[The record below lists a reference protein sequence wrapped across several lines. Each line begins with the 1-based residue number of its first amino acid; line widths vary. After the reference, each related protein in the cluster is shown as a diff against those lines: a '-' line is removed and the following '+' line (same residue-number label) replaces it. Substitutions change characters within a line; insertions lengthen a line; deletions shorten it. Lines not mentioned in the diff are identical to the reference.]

1 MRTFRF
7 VTGLLLIAPFFIA
20 CNNDNSANDT
30 SAAITL
36 PEIIKDRSKNRY
48 TGMREAMEQE
58 YEQTKD
64 VKLGYVPM
72 FRLVNEVYKNEL
84 ARRSGRQSRVSA
96 LTWTERGPTTNS
108 VGPSNG
114 NLRGPANNAVTS
126 GRTRALWFDLNDPS
140 RKTVWLGAVSGGLW
154 KTTDISAS
162 PANWTLISD
171 YFDNLAVTAI
181 TQDPLNK
188 NILYFGTGEKTFNT
202 DAVRGGGI
210 WKSVDNG
217 NTWNLLP
224 GTQNFWNVSRIVCDA
239 AGNVY
244 VATIGSNGI
253 QRSTDGGVSWT
264 NITPDGL
271 STRVT
276 ELRLSTTGRLHIV
289 CGYLNYPNATPLVP
303 TGHRFTD
310 NPATVGP
317 LTWSEPVTT
326 YPTNYNTE
334 LAVAGNILY
343 ALPSDANDRT
353 PTIYKSTNGGLT
365 WSPTVS
371 SPPSGASDSQTSPSI
386 NVGQGWFDLAIGVD
400 PTNPDIVIAGGLNF
414 FRSEN
419 GGVTWSR
426 LSRWVGNQTMYIHAD
441 HHAVVW
447 EGSQVIVGTDGGIF
461 YSSDNGTTFT
471 DRNEGV
477 RTKQFYSC
485 AIHPTQTNYF
495 LGGTQD
501 NGTHQL
507 NSPGLGGSVEI
518 LGGDGG
524 FVHIDED
531 EPQFQFGATTRS
543 NYRRS
548 VNGGASWSAVNHS
561 NTFGQFINPTDYDD
575 INNRMYTS
583 AGTTGPGSFIRW
595 ENPQTGAT
603 FTNVSIS
610 AGTSSAVTSL
620 KVSPYTNNRVFFGS
634 SQARVV
640 RVDNA
645 HTNSPSITNISGS
658 NFPSAGNTVSSVN
671 TGTSDDFLI
680 ATFSNYGAAVPKVL
694 VSSTGGGTS
703 GWQNI
708 TGNLP
713 DIPVRW
719 AMFYPE
725 NNDKAILGTEMGIF
739 ETDDINGS
747 STVWVRNSSFPV
759 VRATMLQYRQTDR
772 TLLASTH
779 GRGMWTT
786 VLPLTAPYIRFAGS
800 YTYTSASEGTTA
812 SGNGCRNYRDVTI
825 PMRIDAAPAGDATVT
840 LSVADGSTAT
850 QGIDFDFTTNGNFVN
865 PSNTLLFANGATANQ
880 NIIVRIYNDAEVEAA
895 ESFTLTY
902 TVSGTTN
909 AVAAPSS
916 LSYTVNL
923 NDDDVAPTPS
933 LYNGNFNIGPNQT
946 TLINSSPF
954 RANRNRFRAQYLFT
968 AAELLDSSVGMN
980 GEGFIKSMTINV
992 VSKNSTQPFNG
1003 FTISLANISATSLN
1017 SGFNNTPL
1025 TQVYSANYLT
1035 VTGENLFTFN
1045 FPFYWD
1051 GFSNLLVNICYDKPT
1066 IEGLPDEVAASLI
1079 PAGSGIVVTAYAGL
1093 SGFNG
1098 CSSNADS
1105 ITTSRI
1111 ITTFNAV
1118 SGNPIAT
1125 VAGASRSEYVGG
1137 AGAYNFIT
1145 GFDLIS
1151 RITSASRN
1159 FECVTSSVNSAGNVW
1174 QSYFA
1179 GQRSQK
1185 VIAVNFD
1192 GTPQNSSYNL
1202 SIYYTAAELGGKDP
1216 NTVRIAGT
1224 TAAAIGSANSG
1235 NTNVYNSSVTNF
1247 GSGYVYTATVYG
1259 PGLYFLADAAVTPVR
1274 ELVRTNDLVKL
1285 LQNPVSGSISL
1296 QIANQSHETIEATLF
1311 TTNGQLLQRWNLGRA
1326 NGNYQLPLKGNNNS
1340 SGVYLLRINAG
1351 NKTQTIRF
1359 VKQ

>member
-7 VTGLLLIAPFFIA
+7 VTGLLLIAPLFIG
-20 CNNDNSANDT
+20 CNNNNSANDT

-96 LTWTERGPTTNS
+96 LSWTERGPTTNS

-244 VATIGSNGI
+244 VATIGNNGI
-253 QRSTDGGVSWT
+253 QRSTDGGATWT
-264 NITPDGL
+264 NITPQGL
-271 STRVT
+271 TSRVT
-276 ELRLSTTGRLHIV
+276 ELRISTTGRLHIV
-289 CGYLNYPNATPLVP
+289 CGYLNGSAPAT

-310 NPATVGP
+310 NPVTVTST
-317 LTWSEPVTT
+317 TWSEPAVP
-326 YPTNYNTE
+326 YPTTYNTE
-334 LAVAGNILY
+334 LAVVGNTLY

-353 PTIYKSTNGGLT
+353 PTIYKSTDGGFV
-365 WSPTVS
+365 WSPTTT
-371 SPPSGASDSQTSPSI
+371 SPPSPATDSETSPSI
-386 NVGQGWFDLAIGVD
+386 NTGQGWFDLAIGAD
-400 PTNPDIVIAGGLNF
+400 PADPNTVLAGGLNF
-414 FRSEN
+414 FKSDN
-419 GGVTWSR
+419 GGGSWTR
-426 LSRWVGNQTMYIHAD
+426 ISRWVGNSTMYVHAD

-447 EGSQVIVGTDGGIF
+447 EGTQVLLATDGGIF
-461 YSSDNGTTFT
+461 YSSDNGNTFT
-471 DRNEGV
+471 DRNIGL

-524 FVHIDED
+524 FVHIDEN

-548 VNGGASWSAVNHS
+548 INGGASWSAVNHS
-561 NTFGQFINPTDYDD
+561 NTLGQFINPTDYDD
-575 INNRMYTS
+575 MNNRMYTS
-583 AGTTGPGSFIRW
+583 AGTASPGTYIRW
-595 ENPQTGAT
+595 ENPQTGST
-603 FTNVSIS
+603 FTSVSIAS
-610 AGTSSAVTSL
+610 GTSSAVTSM
-620 KVSPYTNNRVFFGS
+620 KVSSYTNNRVYFGS

-645 HTNSPSITNISGS
+645 HTNFPSVTNISGS

-680 ATFSNYGAAVPKVL
+680 ATFSNYGLALPKVL

-725 NNDKAILGTEMGIF
+725 DNDKAILGTEMGIF

-786 VLPLTAPYIRFAGS
+786 VLPLAAPYVRFAGS

-840 LSVADGSTAT
+840 LSVAAGSTAT

-880 NIIVRIYNDAEVEAA
+880 NITVRIYNDAEVEAA

-902 TVSGTTN
+902 IVSGTTN

-916 LSYTVNL
+916 VSYTVNV
-923 NDDDVAPTPS
+923 NDDDVAPMPEQ
-933 LYNGNFNIGPNQT
+933 YNGNFTVGVSDATLNFQSMFRSNQT
-946 TLINSSPF
+946 AFRIQHLVTLSE
-954 RANRNRFRAQYLFT
+954 L
-968 AAELLDSSVGMN
+968 AAAGISGA
-980 GEGFIKSMTINV
+980 GFISSMSVNV
-992 VSKNSTQPFNG
+992 ITKNSTKPYNG
-1003 FTISLANISATSLN
+1003 FTISMGNTNSTSLTN
-1017 SGFNNTPL
+1017 FVGGAL
-1025 TQVYSANYLT
+1025 TQVYSANYT
-1035 VTGENLFTFN
+1035 TSFGTNTFN
-1045 FPFYWD
+1045 FSTPFYWD
-1051 GFSNLLVNICYDKPT
+1051 GVSNVVVNICFDNGAQPT
-1066 IEGLPDEVAASLI
+1066 DAAADIIEGTATAFGTDIRASCY
-1079 PAGSGIVVTAYAGL
+1079 SGTVTSA
-1093 SGFNG
+1093 G
-1098 CSSNADS
+1098 CSLGAGFISDARPV
-1105 ITTSRI
+1105 IT
-1111 ITTFNAV
+1111 FAAAA
-1118 SGNPIAT
+1118 GNPIAT
-1125 VAGASRSEYVGG
+1125 TAGTSRTEYVGG
-1137 AGAYNFIT
+1137 TGTYNFIT

-1159 FECVTSSVNSAGNVW
+1159 FECVTSSVNTAGNVW
-1174 QSYFA
+1174 QSFFA

-1202 SIYYTAAELGGKDP
+1202 SIYSTTAELGGKDP

-1296 QIANQSHETIEATLF
+1296 QIANQSRETIEATLF